1 MNMNKISI
9 LLMMILL
16 SIGAQAQ
23 FTLSAEFR
31 PRTEYTH
38 GLKALAVENS
48 DYGLFT
54 TQRSRLNFLYKGTD
68 LQARIVLQ
76 DIRVFGNTKQ
86 LNETD
91 GLTSIHEAWAEAK
104 LAENFS
110 IRIGR
115 QELVYDDTRILGNV
129 NWAQQGRSHD
139 LFLLKFEKKFKLHAG
154 FAFNMAEA
162 NLTSTVYTLAGNYKA
177 MQFVWLHKDHKKLN
191 YSLLL
196 LNNGMQVTNTNGDF
210 EVAYSTTAGGR
221 LVVPINDVSLN
232 ANLYYQFGKDNL
244 NQNLNAFNILAE
256 ARIPVGKKLK
266 LTAGTEYLSGG
277 QEFNSDNELVNTAF
291 NPLYGT
297 NHIFNGWMD
306 YYYVGNHI
314 NSVGL
319 LDLYLKTAFQMHEKS
334 AIMLNFHS
342 FSATSDIV
350 NPLQPG
356 TAYSRNLGLEID
368 FSIDYKLNEMSNV
381 ILGYSHYLGNEST
394 EIIKGGSK
402 DELSN
407 WAWVMFQFT
416 PVFVK

>member
-1 MNMNKISI
+1 MKHLSI
-9 LLMMILL
+9 LLLL
-16 SIGAQAQ
+16 FVFASAVQAQ
-23 FTLSAEFR
+23 FSLSAEFR

-38 GLKALAVENS
+38 GLKTLALENS

-54 TQRSRLNFLYKGTD
+54 TQRSRLNFVYKSNE
-68 LQARIVLQ
+68 LNAKISLQ

-91 GLTSIHEAWAEAK
+91 GLSSIHEAWVETGLAK
-104 LAENFS
+104 NFS
-110 IRIGR
+110 LRIGR
-115 QELVYDDTRILGNV
+115 QELVYDDARMLGNV

-139 LFLLKFEKKFKLHAG
+139 LFLLKYEDKFKLHGG

-162 NLTSTVYTLAGNYKA
+162 NLTSTVYNMTGNYKA
-177 MQFVWLHKDHKKLN
+177 MQFLWFHQELKKMN

-196 LNNGMQVTNTNGDF
+196 LNNGMQISNQSGEFDL
-210 EVAYSTTAGGR
+210 AYSTTAGGR
-221 LVVPINDVSLN
+221 LVVPMKKFSIN

-244 NQNLNAFNILAE
+244 NQNLNAFNLLAE
-256 ARIPVGKKLK
+256 AKIPVTKKLK
-266 LTAGTEYLSGG
+266 ITAGGEYLSGG
-277 QEFNSDNELVNTAF
+277 QEMNEDNELINKAF

-319 LDLYLKTAFQMHEKS
+319 MDIYVKTAYQLIEKS
-334 AIMLNFHS
+334 SMMLNIHS
-342 FSATSDIV
+342 FSAAADLS

-356 TAYSRNLGLEID
+356 TTYSRNLGLEID
-368 FSIDYKLNEMSNV
+368 FTIDYKINDMSSV
-381 ILGYSHYLGNEST
+381 ILGYSQYLGTAST
-394 EIIKGGSK
+394 ELVKSGSK
-402 DELSN
+402 DEMSN

>member
-1 MNMNKISI
+1 MKKLSALLI
-9 LLMMILL
+9 LVVFTTAIQ
-16 SIGAQAQ
+16 GQ
-23 FTLSAEFR
+23 FSLSAEFR

-38 GLKALAVENS
+38 GLKTLAIENS

-54 TQRSRLNFLYKGTD
+54 TQRSRLNFAYKTSD
-68 LQARIVLQ
+68 FNAKISLQ

-91 GLTSIHEAWAEAK
+91 GLTSIHEAWAEAGIAK
-104 LAENFS
+104 NFT

-115 QELVYDDTRILGNV
+115 QELVYDDSRMLGNV

-139 LFLLKFEKKFKLHAG
+139 LFLFKYENKIKLHGG
-154 FAFNMAEA
+154 FAFNMADA
-162 NLTSTVYTLAGNYKA
+162 NLTSTVYTLSGNYKA
-177 MQFVWLHKDHKKLN
+177 MQFIWFHQELKKMN

-196 LNNGMQVTNTNGDF
+196 LNNGMQVTGLLGDF
-210 EVAYSTTAGGR
+210 DIAYSTTAGGR
-221 LVVPINDVSLN
+221 LVLPMKKFSLN

-244 NQNLNAFNILAE
+244 NQNLNAYSILAE
-256 ARIPVGKKLK
+256 AKVPLSKKLK
-266 LTAGTEYLSGG
+266 ITAGAEYLSGG
-277 QEFNSDNELVNTAF
+277 QTLDESNEIVNHAF

-306 YYYVGNHI
+306 YFYVGNHI

-319 LDLYLKTAFQMHEKS
+319 LDFYLKSSYQLMEKS
-334 AIMLNFHS
+334 AIILNLHS
-342 FSATSDIV
+342 FSAASEIN

-356 TAYSRNLGLEID
+356 TTYSRNLGLEVD
-368 FSIDYKLNEMSNV
+368 FTIDYKISDISNV
-381 ILGYSHYLGNEST
+381 ILGYSQYLGTEST

-402 DELSN
+402 DEISN
-407 WAWVMFQFT
+407 WAWIMFQFT